1 MFALFNSS
9 SIRQVMIEKTYNSLI
24 LCTTW
29 HIGRCPDAMLL
40 LILCTHRIFL
50 KKVWKL
56 KPKWKPFLPT
66 RTIYIENYKLK
77 KIISIAH
84 KLISIAH
91 KLIRKEKSIVHTKLL
106 D

>member
-1 MFALFNSS
+1 M
-9 SIRQVMIEKTYNSLI
+9 RE
-24 LCTTW
+24 
-29 HIGRCPDAMLL
+29 
-40 LILCTHRIFL
+40 
-50 KKVWKL
+50 
-56 KPKWKPFLPT
+56 WKPFLPT

>member
-29 HIGRCPDAMLL
+29 HIGPDAMLL